1 MFTLGVIPAR
11 YDSSRFPGKPLI
23 DLKGKTMIQRV
34 YEGALSCS
42 MFSEVVVATDD
53 QRIFDHVKSFGGQV
67 KMTSKD
73 HQSGTDR
80 CGEVLSYYPQ
90 ADLVVNIQGD
100 EPLVDPKQLEVLIHA
115 FDNPSVDI
123 ATLGNP
129 NLSLADLINPNRIKL
144 VIDKNQNALY
154 FSRSAIPFGAKEP
167 QEKWIEK
174 FPYLRH
180 IGLYAYRSEVLAKL
194 IELQPADLEIWES
207 LEQLRWLHNGFKIQ
221 VVQTEIETPNIDTP
235 EDVAAVLALL

>member
-23 DLKGKTMIQRV
+23 DLKGKSMIQRV

-42 MFSEVVVATDD
+42 LFNAVVVATDD

-67 KMTSKD
+67 QMTSKD

-80 CGEVLSYYPQ
+80 CGEVLSHYPQ

-100 EPLVDPKQLEVLIHA
+100 EPLVDPKQLEVLIRA
-115 FDNPSVDI
+115 FENHNVDI

-129 NLSLADLINPNRIKL
+129 NLSLADLTNPNRIKL

-207 LEQLRWLHNGFKIQ
+207 LEQLRWLYNGYNIQ

>member
-1 MFTLGVIPAR
+1 MFALGVIPAR

-23 DLKGKTMIQRV
+23 DLKGKSMIQRV

-42 MFSEVVVATDD
+42 LFNEVVVATDD

-67 KMTSKD
+67 QMTSKD

-80 CGEVLSYYPQ
+80 CGEVLSHYPQ

-100 EPLVDPKQLEVLIHA
+100 EPLVDPKQLEVLIRA
-115 FDNPSVDI
+115 FENHNVDI

-129 NLSLADLINPNRIKL
+129 NLSLADLTNPNRIKL

-180 IGLYAYRSEVLAKL
+180 IGLYAYRSKTLAEIVTLKPAPLEV
-194 IELQPADLEIWES
+194 WES
-207 LEQLRWLHNGFKIQ
+207 LEQLRWLYNGYNIQ
-221 VVQTEIETPNIDTP
+221 VV
-235 EDVAAVLALL
+235 